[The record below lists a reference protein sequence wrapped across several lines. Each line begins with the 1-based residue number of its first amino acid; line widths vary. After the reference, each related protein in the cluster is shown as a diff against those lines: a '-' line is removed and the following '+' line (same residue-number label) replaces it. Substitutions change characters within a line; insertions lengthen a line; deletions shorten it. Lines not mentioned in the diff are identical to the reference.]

1 MSQKRLTKRI
11 VAYELIGF
19 GLLVLFLWLDELM
32 DLPYFLFGAPATPI
46 NWRESLLE
54 SGLAVVLGVVVV
66 VFTRLF
72 MARIK
77 YLEGFLIFCAGCKR
91 IRYGGSWVPV
101 DVFMRDHSDVS
112 VSHGL
117 CPECIELY
125 CGGWTNMPPHMTTT
139 DT

>member
-1 MSQKRLTKRI
+1 MLGKTLTKRV

-19 GLLVLFLWLDELM
+19 GLLVLFLWLDEVL
-32 DLPYFLFGAPATPI
+32 DLPRFLLGAPATPI

-54 SGLAVVLGVVVV
+54 SGLAIVLGGVVI
-66 VFTRLF
+66 VFTHLF
-72 MARIK
+72 LARIK

-91 IRYGGSWVPV
+91 IRFGGDWIPV

-112 VSHGL
+112 VSHGI

-125 CGGWTNMPPHMTTT
+125 CGDWANRPPHMTTGT
-139 DT
+139 